1 MGDLYSWLL
10 LGHVLGAMVWLGG
23 LVALAIFGIRAR
35 RSGDD
40 DTIARFVGSLRVIG
54 PAMLAPSAG
63 LVVALGLGMVFDSA
77 AWDFG
82 QMWIR
87 LALGVLVA
95 AVLIGAAYLS
105 RVGTAA
111 GRAVQ
116 SRDHAE
122 AARQLQRW
130 SWGIG
135 AVLLL
140 LLVATWDMVF
150 KPGV

>member
-1 MGDLYSWLL
+1 MGDLYDWLL
-10 LGHVLGAMVWLGG
+10 FGHILGAMVWLGG
-23 LVALAIFGIRAR
+23 LAALAILGIRAR
-35 RSGDD
+35 RSSDG
-40 DTIARFVGSLRVIG
+40 DTIARFVGSLRVVG

-63 LVVALGLGMVFDSA
+63 LVVALGLGMVFDSP

-82 QMWIR
+82 QTWIQ
-87 LALGVLVA
+87 LALGLLIA

-105 RVGTAA
+105 RVGIAA
-111 GRAVQ
+111 ERAIQ
-116 SRDHAE
+116 AGDHAE

-130 SWGIG
+130 SLGIG
-135 AVLLL
+135 AILLL

>member
-1 MGDLYSWLL
+1 MGDLYDWLL
-10 LGHVLGAMVWLGG
+10 FGHILGAMVWLGG
-23 LVALAIFGIRAR
+23 LAALATLGIRAR

-40 DTIARFVGSLRVIG
+40 GTIARFVGSLRVVG

-82 QMWIR
+82 QPWIQ
-87 LALGVLVA
+87 LALVVLVA
-95 AVLIGAAYLS
+95 AVIVGAAYLS
-105 RVGTAA
+105 RVGIAA
-111 GRAVQ
+111 ERAVQ
-116 SRDHAE
+116 AGDHAE

>member
-1 MGDLYSWLL
+1 MGDLYDWLL
-10 LGHVLGAMVWLGG
+10 FGHILGAMVWLGG
-23 LVALAIFGIRAR
+23 LAALAILGIRAR
-35 RSGDD
+35 RSSDD
-40 DTIARFVGSLRVIG
+40 DTIARFVGSLRVVG

-63 LVVALGLGMVFDSA
+63 LVVALGLGMVFDSP

-82 QMWIR
+82 QTWIQ
-87 LALGVLVA
+87 LALGLLIA

-105 RVGTAA
+105 RVGITAERAIQA
-111 GRAVQ
+111 G
-116 SRDHAE
+116 DHAE

-135 AVLLL
+135 AILLL

-150 KPGV
+150 KPGL

>member
-1 MGDLYSWLL
+1 MGDLYDWLL
-10 LGHVLGAMVWLGG
+10 FGHTLGAMVWLGG
-23 LVALAIFGIRAR
+23 LAALATLGIRAR
-35 RSGDD
+35 RSRDD
-40 DTIARFVGSLRVIG
+40 GTIARFVGSLRVVG

-77 AWDFG
+77 AWEFG
-82 QMWIR
+82 QTWIQ
-87 LALGVLVA
+87 LALGLLVA
-95 AVLIGAAYLS
+95 AVIVGAAYLS
-105 RVGTAA
+105 RVGIAA
-111 GRAVQ
+111 ERAVQ
-116 SRDHAE
+116 AGDHAE

>member
-1 MGDLYSWLL
+1 MGDLYDWLL
-10 LGHVLGAMVWLGG
+10 FGHILGAMVWLGG
-23 LVALAIFGIRAR
+23 LVALALLGIRAR

-40 DTIARFVGSLRVIG
+40 GTIARFVGGLHVVG
-54 PAMLAPSAG
+54 PAVLAPSAG

-82 QMWIR
+82 QTWVQ

-95 AVLIGAAYLS
+95 AVVIGAAYLS
-105 RVGTAA
+105 RVGIAA
-111 GRAVQ
+111 ERAVQ
-116 SRDHAE
+116 AGDRVE
-122 AARQLQRW
+122 AARQLGRW

-135 AVLLL
+135 AILLL